1 MTIRSRIIL
10 GFLIIVAAAFY
21 WLTNWLIADLR
32 PHYLKSMEEAL
43 VDQATVLASMV
54 ATSMDSAGLPYDDLH
69 RAFADARQRRFAA
82 RIYDFVKVR
91 TNVRVYIT
99 DTTGLVVFDSDGAR
113 DEGKDYS
120 EWNDVH
126 LTLQG
131 SYGARATRTDADDPS
146 TSVLY
151 VAAPIVRAGALAG
164 VLTVA
169 KPADSVN
176 RFVELAEKQIITGAL
191 AACGVVVLLGVL
203 LSMWVTAP
211 VRRLTEYARAVSD
224 NRPVT
229 LPRLGRSEMA
239 VMGKA
244 MEEMRESLE
253 GKRYVEQYVQALT
266 HELKSPLSAI
276 RGAAEL
282 LEEDMPPEQRATFT
296 ENIRQESNRMQGI
309 VDRMLQ
315 LSSLEKRRTL
325 RDVEQLDLSTLI
337 EDIATSVAPQVEQS
351 GVSLE
356 IDAAVPLRVRAERFL
371 LRQAIVN
378 LVQNAL
384 DFAPRPGAVTLRVE
398 PRPAAA
404 TVIIED
410 NGPGIPDYALHKV
423 YDRFFS
429 LPRPATQRKSSGLG
443 LSIVRLVAELH
454 GGTITLSN
462 RPEGGARA
470 ELVIPYGSA
479 AHPSSVQSA

>member
-1 MTIRSRIIL
+1 MTIRTRIIL

-21 WLTNWLIADLR
+21 WLTDWLIDDLR

-54 ATSMDSAGLPYDDLH
+54 ATSMDSVGLPYDELH
-69 RAFADARQRRFAA
+69 RAFTDARRRRFTA
-82 RIYDFVKVR
+82 RIYDFVKIR

-120 EWNDVH
+120 AWNDVH

-131 SYGARATRTDADDPS
+131 SYGARATRTDPDDPS

-151 VAAPIVRAGALAG
+151 VAAPIMRRGSLSG

-176 RFVELAEKQIITGAL
+176 RFVEQAEKQIVTGAL
-191 AACGVVVLLGVL
+191 AACAAVVLLGVL

-211 VRRLTEYARAVSD
+211 VRRLTHYARAVSED
-224 NRPVT
+224 RPAA
-229 LPRLGRSEMA
+229 LPRLGRSELA
-239 VMGKA
+239 VMGTA
-244 MEEMRESLE
+244 MEDMRESLE
-253 GKRYVEQYVQALT
+253 GKRYVEQYVQTLT

-282 LEEDMPPEQRATFT
+282 LAEDMPAEQRTTFT
-296 ENIRQESNRMQGI
+296 ENVRQESNRMQGI

-325 RDVEQLDLSTLI
+325 RDVEDIDLTALLD
-337 EDIATSVAPQVEQS
+337 DIKTSVVPQFEQR
-351 GVSLE
+351 GVTLTVASE
-356 IDAAVPLRVRAERFL
+356 SPVHVRAERFL
-371 LRQAIVN
+371 LRQALVN

-384 DFAPRPGAVTLRVE
+384 DFAPSHSVVRVAVETRPK
-398 PRPAAA
+398 AAA
-404 TVIIED
+404 LVIED
-410 NGPGIPDYALHKV
+410 DGPGVPEYALSKV
-423 YDRFFS
+423 YDRFYS
-429 LPRPATQRKSSGLG
+429 LPRPSTRRKSSGLG

-454 GGTITLSN
+454 GGSIVLGN
-462 RPEGGARA
+462 RPTGGARA
-470 ELVIPYGSA
+470 ELVLPLGS
-479 AHPSSVQSA
+479 P